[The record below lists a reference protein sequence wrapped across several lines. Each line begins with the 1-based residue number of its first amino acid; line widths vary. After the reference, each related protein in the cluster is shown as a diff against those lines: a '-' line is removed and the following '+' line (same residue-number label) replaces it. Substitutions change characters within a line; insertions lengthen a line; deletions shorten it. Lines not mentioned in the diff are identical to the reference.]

1 MSSFAYSTIQ
11 AMRNHPKL
19 CAGGSLFLLMIWL
32 SSTVY
37 GDDGMEIFKKKE
49 TGCIFSGFSGQLLY
63 EGEPAAGAVLT
74 RKYELF
80 GRKGEDKSTADSNGH
95 FQFDSVFWEF
105 TEPFLTP
112 TGFLV
117 HQQIF
122 VQYQNTETQVW
133 GGAKVEP
140 SELYE
145 FNNQHPNN
153 LVCEITAGAKRVN
166 TGKRGFIGTSCHW
179 N

>member
-1 MSSFAYSTIQ
+1 MSSFARPIVK
-11 AMRNHPKL
+11 AMFSHPKL
-19 CAGGSLFLLMIWL
+19 TMGSALILLVLWL

-37 GDDGMEIFKKKE
+37 GDEGMGLFKKKE
-49 TGCIFSGFSGQLLY
+49 AGCVFSGFEGQLLY
-63 EGEPAAGAVLT
+63 QGEPAADAVLI

-80 GRKGEDKSTADSNGH
+80 GRKGEDKTIADAAGN
-95 FQFDSVFWEF
+95 FEFNSVFWEF
-105 TEPFLTP
+105 TEPFITP

-122 VQYQNTETQVW
+122 VQYQNTETQIW

-140 SELYE
+140 PELYE
-145 FNNQHPNN
+145 FNNQQPNN
-153 LVCEITAGAKRVN
+153 LVCEITDGARRVN
-166 TGKRGFIGTSCHW
+166 TGERGFIGTNCHW

>member
-1 MSSFAYSTIQ
+1 MSSFVNSTIQ
-11 AMRNHPKL
+11 AMRDHPKL
-19 CAGGSLFLLMIWL
+19 CAVGGLFLLVLWL

-37 GDDGMEIFKKKE
+37 GDDGMGIFKKKE
-49 TGCIFSGFSGQLLY
+49 TGCVFSGFDGQLLY
-63 EGEPAAGAVLT
+63 EGEPAADAVLI

-80 GRKGEDKSTADSNGH
+80 GRKGEDKATTDSNGH

-105 TEPFLTP
+105 TEPYLTP

-122 VQYQNTETQVW
+122 VQYQNAETQIW

-140 SELYE
+140 TELYE
-145 FNNQHPNN
+145 FNNQRPNN

-166 TGKRGFIGTSCHW
+166 TGKRGFIGTNCHW